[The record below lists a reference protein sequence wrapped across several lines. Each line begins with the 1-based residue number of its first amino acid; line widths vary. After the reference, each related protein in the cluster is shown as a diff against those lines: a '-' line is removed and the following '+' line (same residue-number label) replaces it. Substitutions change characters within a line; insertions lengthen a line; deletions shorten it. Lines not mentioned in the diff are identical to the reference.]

1 MTLKEAIMISQEMT
15 EAEAIQEIA
24 DAKEELMERLGNG
37 EMPMDFC
44 EERWNLEP
52 DYLMELM

>member
-1 MTLKEAIMISQEMT
+1 MTLKEAIMNSQDMSET
-15 EAEAIQEIA
+15 EATEEIKEAR
-24 DAKEELMERLGNG
+24 KELMERLGNG
-37 EMPMDFC
+37 EMPFDFC